1 MWRIGQDDW
10 NPLYLPSIPC
20 QFCACVERPLMV
32 SDSLSAKPKVLA
44 LGVLISAMVMAFRW
58 LRHGKVCGC
67 VKRWKKNITEKWF
80 HVVPKGGFALLS
92 QVGCCLG
99 GFSGLLCN
107 RPRGCEHAVGWW
119 KNLNLHSKL
128 FIQAIDFQAFTAQI
142 QKHVILA
149 EGNPTPNDWK
159 SFRETQLWPPTASED
174 PLPTLRRPWRP
185 AWPPSVLP
193 ATSWQS
199 WKRWTV
205 GNDDWP
211 GQPTRFCWL
220 LQHPCKVNRLNRL
233 CSADLEIVEE
243 ICELAD

>member
-1 MWRIGQDDW
+1 MLFGWLCRSF
-10 NPLYLPSIPC
+10 PLFKPSS
-20 QFCACVERPLMV
+20 FSRL
-32 SDSLSAKPKVLA
+32 
-44 LGVLISAMVMAFRW
+44 
-58 LRHGKVCGC
+58 LR
-67 VKRWKKNITEKWF
+67 
-80 HVVPKGGFALLS
+80 
-92 QVGCCLG
+92 
-99 GFSGLLCN
+99 N

-119 KNLNLHSKL
+119 KNLNLHPKL

-233 CSADLEIVEE
+233 CSADFCRDCGGNMWISWLAILVVVWPFRTV
-243 ICELAD
+243 IHMTVNCEFLWLLALCCLLGIREDVAVVRCFH